1 MRGAQRA
8 TTITQRLLVFS
19 RKQPHDPKP
28 LSINPLLSGLTDFL
42 RRSLGET
49 VALDIVA
56 TDGLWQVEAD
66 PIQLEAAIL
75 NLAVNARDAMPEG
88 GKLTI
93 ATSNTF
99 LDEAYC
105 RRAEE
110 LVPGEYVQIAVS
122 DTGTGMSRDVLERVL
137 EPFFTTKLAGQGTG
151 LGLSQV
157 SGFAKQSAGH
167 IEIES
172 KPGEGTTV
180 KIYLPRVPGE
190 VRDDPPQG
198 KPAAANVAPTIL
210 LVEDDHDVRAYVVEI
225 LRDLQFRV
233 LDAHDAEAALGMVDR
248 NDVRVDLVLTDVVLP
263 GMNGRQLAEEMKLRK
278 PGIKVLYMSGYS
290 RDAIVRQGRLG
301 SGVELMEKPLTREV
315 LAEKI
320 RVVLGNAG

>member
-1 MRGAQRA
+1 V
-8 TTITQRLLVFS
+8 L
-19 RKQPHDPKP
+19 
-28 LSINPLLSGLTDFL
+28 
-42 RRSLGET
+42 
-49 VALDIVA
+49 
-56 TDGLWQVEAD
+56 
-66 PIQLEAAIL
+66 
-75 NLAVNARDAMPEG
+75 
-88 GKLTI
+88 
-93 ATSNTF
+93 
-99 LDEAYC
+99 
-105 RRAEE
+105 
-110 LVPGEYVQIAVS
+110 IAVS

-167 IEIES
+167 VEIES

-190 VRDDPPQG
+190 VRDDPPHREAAA
-198 KPAAANVAPTIL
+198 AAANVAPTIL

-233 LDAHDAEAALGMVDR
+233 LDAHDADAALGMVDR

-263 GMNGRQLAEEMKLRK
+263 GMNGRQLAEEMKSRQ

-301 SGVELMEKPLTREV
+301 SGVELMQKPLTREV
-315 LAEKI
+315 LAERI
-320 RVVLGNAG
+320 RAALGDSG